1 MAPLESGAEHKGS
14 QMENEAKQQE
24 VPTRTE
30 APDIWLI
37 RKEVPPRRLRY
48 CGDDLR
54 TTIGYDTLFL
64 RRIDSIRIAE
74 INKVQPLAPYS
85 PPGGKLGAYLIG
97 AALGVLI
104 GGTVGAAGMIPTAIV
119 IMTMAIAT
127 YLIGSGQNAPKT
139 IAKLVDKKGRTY
151 IIAYKV
157 EDVDQVKILF
167 KNAEWD
173 HGDEEDDIS
182 PLRIDELKQLDRM
195 RIGLVLAASA
205 MGILIMTYVSY
216 QPVDDHYAIKI
227 PTQIFVLAAWG
238 IVLGI
243 MAFAWFRMIQASRKK

>member
-1 MAPLESGAEHKGS
+1 MAPPEGGADHKGS
-14 QMENEAKQQE
+14 YMENEAKQQE

-30 APDIWLI
+30 VPSLWLI
-37 RKEVPPRRLRY
+37 RKDVPPRRLRY

-64 RRIDSIRIAE
+64 RRVDSVPIATVAR
-74 INKVQPLAPYS
+74 VQPLAPYS

-104 GGTVGAAGMIPTAIV
+104 GGTVGASAMLPTAIV
-119 IMTMAIAT
+119 IMTVAIAT
-127 YLIGSGQNAPKT
+127 YLIGGGQNAPKT
-139 IAKLVDKKGRTY
+139 IAKLVDKNGRTY
-151 IIAYKV
+151 IVAYKV
-157 EDVDQVKILF
+157 EDIDQVKILF
-167 KNAEWD
+167 KDAEWD
-173 HGDEEDDIS
+173 HGDGEDDLS
-182 PLRIDELKQLDRM
+182 PLRSDELNQLDRM

-205 MGILIMTYVSY
+205 MGILVMTYVSY

-243 MAFAWFRMIQASRKK
+243 MGFAWFRMIQESRKK